1 MRWLALFLLFF
12 PLSSR
17 TNSANDFHICFF
29 ELNNRTTSKNLITKS
44 IEQVTGKKIGEVTGI
59 DLDKKSVSGSLGNGI
74 SVHTY
79 TPNSQR
85 EGERGTVK
93 GFKAMIEESK
103 EENKQCDSLVISG
116 HHTGNWYGKLGGLK
130 LKELEDLSCDPKYKD
145 WFKNIKAL
153 WLDGCNTV
161 TDNIVNSSK
170 GPSQDAEAARVSE
183 DETADGAYISEN
195 EIKALGQAY
204 SLSLDKNTPL
214 SSRYLRAFSN
224 TQIYGFNG
232 AAPEGDQTGNA
243 SFILDHLS
251 NLGRALKTEQKYLE
265 QQADIEDLKLGL
277 VALTS
282 DPCDE
287 DRIEAWEKIE
297 NSQGLKLEAI
307 ENQNYKEAE
316 KLGCDL
322 ILAKK
327 VLDDPNDKEAQQA
340 LAQKIKDE
348 ISDLKKSLNSLSGE
362 EKQQAEVE
370 VEKKEELL
378 NLANAILSANSSDS
392 QKSLKAVELAKELLK
407 QTLDTIIE
415 KDSQLPEGNT
425 KLSLTHLLFNNIYET
440 WETAKNYKS
449 KDSDFFNA
457 VKEKLYSKNFKDSLK
472 ERIESN
478 QTSSIRKADY
488 IKFYIDVN
496 NDRPDF
502 IENGINGL
510 VDQSKAIFEGLNS
523 PRQTKKGQLS
533 AVERPRRALALS
545 VTDQLIQYDL
555 LTDVQKTELLESSA
569 LFPSDTND
577 PFNLSVK
584 AKLQASAGEQELFNQ
599 IKRGEGRA
607 TGLTALTEKYFQS
620 SNTQEIL
627 TNYQTMMDEL
637 VDDSN
642 DKDAVLN
649 ALHAQLNYKTKEDRI
664 TISSNLINKVR
675 SEKARA
681 LMASYAYH
689 LPVNEK
695 TEVCN
700 LIDDDHNQYTP
711 TIGSPE

>member
-1 MRWLALFLLFF
+1 
-12 PLSSR
+12 
-17 TNSANDFHICFF
+17 
-29 ELNNRTTSKNLITKS
+29 
-44 IEQVTGKKIGEVTGI
+44 
-59 DLDKKSVSGSLGNGI
+59 
-74 SVHTY
+74 
-79 TPNSQR
+79 
-85 EGERGTVK
+85 
-93 GFKAMIEESK
+93 
-103 EENKQCDSLVISG
+103 
-116 HHTGNWYGKLGGLK
+116 
-130 LKELEDLSCDPKYKD
+130 
-145 WFKNIKAL
+145 
-153 WLDGCNTV
+153 
-161 TDNIVNSSK
+161 
-170 GPSQDAEAARVSE
+170 
-183 DETADGAYISEN
+183 
-195 EIKALGQAY
+195 
-204 SLSLDKNTPL
+204 
-214 SSRYLRAFSN
+214 
-224 TQIYGFNG
+224 
-232 AAPEGDQTGNA
+232 
-243 SFILDHLS
+243 
-251 NLGRALKTEQKYLE
+251 
-265 QQADIEDLKLGL
+265 
-277 VALTS
+277 
-282 DPCDE
+282 
-287 DRIEAWEKIE
+287 
-297 NSQGLKLEAI
+297 
-307 ENQNYKEAE
+307 
-316 KLGCDL
+316 
-322 ILAKK
+322 
-327 VLDDPNDKEAQQA
+327 
-340 LAQKIKDE
+340 
-348 ISDLKKSLNSLSGE
+348 
-362 EKQQAEVE
+362 
-370 VEKKEELL
+370 
-378 NLANAILSANSSDS
+378 
-392 QKSLKAVELAKELLK
+392 
-407 QTLDTIIE
+407 
-415 KDSQLPEGNT
+415 
-425 KLSLTHLLFNNIYET
+425 
-440 WETAKNYKS
+440 
-449 KDSDFFNA
+449 

-664 TISSNLINKVR
+664 TISLYLINNAS

-681 LMASYAYH
+681 LMASYAFY
-689 LPVNEK
+689 LADNEK

-700 LIDDDHNQYTP
+700 RIDDDHKQYKKG
-711 TIGSPE
+711 IGCPQ